1 MNGRGVLVVDDDPYI
16 RRLVSVVLEHHGFVV
31 HAAHDGERALAL
43 VDESPIDVVLLDVHM
58 PILDGP
64 GFVAALR
71 QKRVDLP
78 IVVMSGV
85 LGASAWA
92 RSVDA
97 ASVLFKPFSMTEL
110 LSVVEATLPRAPSRD
125 PRPVQIS
132 R

>member
-1 MNGRGVLVVDDDPYI
+1 MNGRHVLVVDDDPYI
-16 RRLVSVVLEHHGFVV
+16 RHLVKVVLEHHGLVV
-31 HAAHDGERALAL
+31 HDAHDGERALAL
-43 VDESPIDVVLLDVHM
+43 VDELPIDVVLLDVYM
-58 PILDGP
+58 PILNGP

-71 QKRVDLP
+71 EKRVDLP

-97 ASVLFKPFSMTEL
+97 AAVLFKPFSMTEL
-110 LSVVEATLPRAPSRD
+110 LEVVEAVMPRVPIGESW
-125 PRPVQIS
+125 PLQIF